1 MVGTHQFDKSPYFSH
16 GYVSKPVQDGL
27 LPVHPLVLNV
37 PATLR
42 ASTLISMSP
51 RTEET
56 SVDRCPP
63 AASPRSSTG
72 GWPGNSCSAPRGE
85 QQFPSQLPR
94 LHEPPDR
101 CRVRPAAVARNLR
114 LNSDSANDPCCSA
127 QSWTLGHLRNGG
139 VGTGPHGPGI
149 PDPCRGWTNEATP
162 YGESPEA
169 TRPDTEDAIRPD
181 TDDTLT
187 DTLAYLMDTL
197 AHTTDTLAYRGH
209 ARAHRWGFGTG
220 PEPRPRG
227 ERPNGQTPEAI
238 RPDSRGHTAR
248 HHGLTTANAHKPHR
262 LNPNPNGAL
271 TQFLTP

>member
-1 MVGTHQFDKSPYFSH
+1 MRTHRSH
-16 GYVSKPVQDGL
+16 YSLYGYASSKPVPDGL

-42 ASTLISMSP
+42 APPLTFMSLRP
-51 RTEET
+51 EET
-56 SVDRCPP
+56 SVDRCPL

-72 GWPGNSCSAPRGE
+72 GWPGNSCSAPRGD

-149 PDPCRGWTNEATP
+149 PDPCRGCTNEAAP

-169 TRPDTEDAIRPD
+169 TRPDTEEATRPD
-181 TDDTLT
+181 THRCHGYARAT
-187 DTLAYLMDTL
+187 
-197 AHTTDTLAYRGH
+197 HGH
-209 ARAHRWGFGTG
+209 ARIIH
-220 PEPRPRG
+220 
-227 ERPNGQTPEAI
+227 
-238 RPDSRGHTAR
+238 GHAR
-248 HHGLTTANAHKPHR
+248 EHDTSHT
-262 LNPNPNGAL
+262 
-271 TQFLTP
+271 